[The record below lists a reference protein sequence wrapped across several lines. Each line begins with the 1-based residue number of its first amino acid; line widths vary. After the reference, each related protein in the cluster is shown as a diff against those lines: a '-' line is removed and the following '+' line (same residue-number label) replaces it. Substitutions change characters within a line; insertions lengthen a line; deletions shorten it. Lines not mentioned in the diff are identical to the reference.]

1 MDKPLDIKKIVL
13 IEKKYGGILVSLTVQ
28 AQDRA
33 NIIIQ
38 TNYLIPGYKHD
49 GSLIND
55 DISDILVGRNVFL
68 ISLEKDISQYLRVLG
83 EDIKI
88 EFSKLKRAEK
98 IDIDNLKNIIIEY
111 KEQAENK
118 KIKFHDDL
126 ENLQKTADGDI
137 YTFDRIVDRLRKNG
151 FILNN
156 DKLSEL
162 RIKCY
167 SQHIQ

>member
-1 MDKPLDIKKIVL
+1 MNKTLNNKKIVL
-13 IEKKYGGILVSLTVQ
+13 IEKKYGGILVSLTAKVE
-28 AQDRA
+28 DRD

-38 TNYLIPGYKHD
+38 THYLIPEYKSD
-49 GSLIND
+49 GSLVND
-55 DISDILVGRNVFL
+55 DISTILFGKNIYL

-83 EDIKI
+83 EDVKI
-88 EFSKLKRAEK
+88 EFSKLKKADK
-98 IDIDNLKNIIIEY
+98 SDIDDLKNIIIEY
-111 KEQAENK
+111 KEQVENK
-118 KIKFHDDL
+118 KNLFYNDL